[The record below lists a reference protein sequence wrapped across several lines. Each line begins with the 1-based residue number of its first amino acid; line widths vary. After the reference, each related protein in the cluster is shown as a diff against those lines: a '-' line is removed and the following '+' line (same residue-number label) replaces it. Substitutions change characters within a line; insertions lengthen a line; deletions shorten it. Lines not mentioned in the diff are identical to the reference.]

1 MAKGGRESAECDID
15 MQRPTGYSFA
25 LRVPSALVWRSE
37 WGARAPPRMCVR
49 NLQTH
54 KRAWARPI
62 QRHSRVSGACRW
74 TFGILHILTRAPSSS
89 SLGSRWAFAE
99 KYINCCQC
107 GLLTFRGTLS
117 ACQPSSGVRRLAGG
131 SRELH
136 YLSPSQ
142 NSFQMARTHCQIS

>member
-15 MQRPTGYSFA
+15 MQRPMVIHLHCGSPLLWFVA
-25 LRVPSALVWRSE
+25 PSGVP
-37 WGARAPPRMCVR
+37 APPRMCVR
-49 NLQTH
+49 NVKTH
-54 KRAWARPI
+54 KQVWARPI

-74 TFGILHILTRAPSSS
+74 TFGILHILTRASSSS
-89 SLGSRWAFAE
+89 SLRSRWAFAE

-117 ACQPSSGVRRLAGG
+117 ACQPSSGVRRLPGG
-131 SRELH
+131 FQELH